1 MITDFLQ
8 YDFLAPALLG
18 IFFLSLMTGFISPL
32 LCANH
37 FAFIGSAISHSTIL
51 GLAVGLLIFN
61 IEQTLAI
68 YFVTFFITAAG
79 VLALA
84 FANQRSKLPADSMI
98 GVFYTS
104 SMALGLILFSFNP
117 RAQGQMNSFLFG
129 NILLL
134 TNTDLWILTVTTLLV
149 FIVVYSFRKK
159 WWLMSLNSEAAE
171 IQGINILLM
180 QCLFFL
186 IITLVTVVSLKLTG
200 SILINTLLI
209 LPGTF
214 ALRFSRRLHT
224 LFIISIL
231 FSLVTSFL
239 GLILAN
245 YYDLPPGSCLATVQF
260 FSLILAFVL
269 EKVTRL
275 AV

>member
-1 MITDFLQ
+1 MITDFMQ
-8 YDFLAPALLG
+8 YDFLLPALLG

-61 IEQTLAI
+61 VDQTLLI
-68 YFVTFFITAAG
+68 YVVTFLITAAG
-79 VLALA
+79 VLTLA
-84 FANQRSKLPADSMI
+84 FANQRAKLPADSII
-98 GVFYTS
+98 GIFYTS

-134 TNTDLWILTVTTLLV
+134 TNSDLWILAVTTILV
-149 FIVVYSFRKK
+149 FIIVYSFRKK

-231 FSLVTSFL
+231 FSLITSIL

-245 YYDLPPGSCLATVQF
+245 SYDLPPGSCLATVQF

>member
-1 MITDFLQ
+1 MITDFMQ
-8 YDFLAPALLG
+8 YDFLLPALLG
-18 IFFLSLMTGFISPL
+18 IVFLSLMTGFISPL

-51 GLAVGLLIFN
+51 GLAVGLFLFN
-61 IEQTLAI
+61 IDQTLPI
-68 YFVTFFITAAG
+68 YLVTFFITAIG

-84 FANQRSKLPADSMI
+84 FANQRAKLPSDSLI

-134 TNTDLWILTVTTLLV
+134 TNSDLWILGITTLLV
-149 FIVVYSFRKK
+149 FFIVYRFRKK

-214 ALRFSRRLHT
+214 ALRFSRRLHS
-224 LFIISIL
+224 LFFISIL
-231 FSLVTSFL
+231 FSLVTSLL
-239 GLILAN
+239 GLVLAN
-245 YYDLPPGSCLATVQF
+245 SFDLPPGSCLATVQF
-260 FSLILAFVL
+260 FCLLLAFLL